1 MNLKL
6 FCSLAILCIIYTPC
20 VLFAQ
25 KLPNKQKNSVWLP
38 LRSKIDGKA
47 MEWNNQFQAY
57 NHATELFFT
66 MANDEKNLYL
76 IIYTTDAPS
85 IFNKIMTGGL
95 TLLVDNSKQ
104 QLSITYPFFSKKN
117 RPAFKRKMK
126 GDDDGLS
133 NFLKQKLND
142 SLMLYNNAVFAAK
155 AKEMLVHKSNRIDS
169 IVSIY
174 NEDHIKVAGLFDV
187 KQGYAFELCVPFKYL
202 GLTENTTGKFKYK
215 ISINGEANR
224 FNPNA
229 PSIKSGTRP
238 DGTPMLQADL
248 QRLNNI
254 VIAGN
259 MARYATVDFSGEY
272 LLAKK
277 PKY

>member
-6 FCSLAILCIIYTPC
+6 FCNLAVLTIIYTPC

-25 KLPNKQKNSVWLP
+25 KLPNKQINSVWLP
-38 LRSKIDGKA
+38 LHSKIDGKA

-66 MANDEKNLYL
+66 IANDEKNLYL
-76 IIYTTDAPS
+76 ITYTTDAPT

-104 QLSITYPFFSKKN
+104 KLSITYPFFSKKN
-117 RPAFKRKMK
+117 RPYFKRKMK
-126 GDDDGLS
+126 GDDDGLPD
-133 NFLKQKLND
+133 FLKKKLND
-142 SLMLYNNAVFAAK
+142 SLMLYNNAVLATK
-155 AKEMLVHKSNRIDS
+155 AKEILVHESNRPDS

-174 NEDHIKVAGLFDV
+174 NEDDIKVAGLFDV
-187 KQGYAFELCVPFKYL
+187 KQGYTFELCVPLKYL
-202 GLTENTTGKFKYK
+202 GLTENTAEKFKYK

-224 FNPNA
+224 FDPAA
-229 PSIKSGTRP
+229 PLIKSGTRS

-248 QRLNNI
+248 QTLNN
-254 VIAGN
+254 VVQAGN

-272 LLAKK
+272 LSAKK
-277 PKY
+277 PKH